1 MWRGADPDTPA
12 DPSAGDGGLPETVL
26 ERRSARKDGREVAA
40 LTCHVDGGAY
50 VVECEVHPMNGGR
63 GQQLTRGP
71 YRFVTL
77 GEANAFLDEAERA
90 LEYLGCH
97 VS

>member
-1 MWRGADPDTPA
+1 MSRGGDPETPA
-12 DPSAGDGGLPETVL
+12 DPSAGDGGLPETVI

-40 LTCHVDGGAY
+40 LTCLVDGGAY
-50 VVECEVHPMNGGR
+50 VVECEVRPMHGAR
-63 GQQLTRGP
+63 GHAISRGP
-71 YRFVTL
+71 YRFATL
-77 GEANAFLDEAERA
+77 GEANAFLDEAGRA